1 MIEHRTSVFEENSV
15 VFMIN
20 TDIKIDDSDD
30 FPKGHRASWSNR
42 GKLAALK
49 LVNRMQES
57 MPKETYAEILVV
69 NASKGENDE
78 FIEVHIWGPISI
90 RTIENITVKKPIKRT
105 QKLFVNDLKNKLK
118 RYGVGLK
125 VI

>member
-1 MIEHRTSVFEENSV
+1 
-15 VFMIN
+15 
-20 TDIKIDDSDD
+20 
-30 FPKGHRASWSNR
+30 
-42 GKLAALK
+42 
-49 LVNRMQES
+49 